1 MSSVIWTGLKKAAGT
16 AFKWV
21 GGGTSSLYLYG
32 ALALAGAA
40 AAGGTAWW
48 HGSKVEEGFTRGHA
62 AATAQHLAAENRAL
76 LLQAERIA
84 TLSNDL
90 MEALNAYSITA
101 QAVSGARV
109 GADARGQRVRN
120 AARPGDELDQRV
132 GAAECGIVRTFATG
146 AFRTAAAC
154 RDDVAA
160 LGLGSGGAVEAAAS
174 AHYEHARAEALRRFA
189 MPRTPFNPSTNTPEK
204 QP

>member
-16 AFKWV
+16 AVKWV

-48 HGSKVEEGFTRGHA
+48 HSAKVEEGFTRGHA

-84 TLSNDL
+84 TLINVNQEIQRDL
-90 MEALNAYSITA
+90 DTA
-101 QAVSGARV
+101 QAAA
-109 GADARGQRVRN
+109 ADVALSRVRGAGVRESER
-120 AARPGDELDQRV
+120 AAIV
-132 GAAECGIVRTFATG
+132 AAAEW
-146 AFRTAAAC
+146 AAAGAC
-154 RDDVAA
+154 GRYAA
-160 LGLGSGGAVEAAAS
+160 TAERHIDGVEEDATAMGLRAAGAS
-174 AHYEHARAEALRRFA
+174 ATAHALKRTLDERRKAIDAQRQALK
-189 MPRTPFNPSTNTPEK
+189 PTKPTQE
-204 QP
+204 